1 MKILYLT
8 NSRLPGE
15 KAHVIQILKTCAAM
29 SDKVDIKIVHAR
41 RTNRPWL
48 NAIEDMKTY
57 YNLTREISIE
67 AIFSLDLFKFVPV
80 IPFGKL
86 FAYKLVFVVQTIT
99 YHISLLTVIFREK
112 VDVYYTRDS
121 LTAMLLVIVG
131 KHRKAIV
138 LYEAHYFPSSVIGV
152 LIAKLLSN
160 YLNGI
165 SVLTNTLSDLYIK
178 LGFEPRRVAVIPD
191 AVDLEDF
198 DICSKQKARDIL
210 EIESSVFLI
219 MYVGHMYRWKGV
231 DTLIEAATLMS
242 EDVDVWLVGGTPEE
256 LPRIETLVDKLD
268 ARNVHIQG
276 YVPYYKVATYMSA
289 ADVLVVPNSGRYD
302 ISKYYTSPI
311 KLFEYM
317 ASKRPIVA
325 ANLPSLREVVVDQE
339 TALLFNPDDPNSL
352 AKAIRLL
359 QVDSE
364 LSKELVANAVLVS
377 RKYTWNNRANNI
389 LEFVH
394 KIKAI

>member
-1 MKILYLT
+1 MCI
-8 NSRLPGE
+8 
-15 KAHVIQILKTCAAM
+15 
-29 SDKVDIKIVHAR
+29 
-41 RTNRPWL
+41 
-48 NAIEDMKTY
+48 
-57 YNLTREISIE
+57 
-67 AIFSLDLFKFVPV
+67 
-80 IPFGKL
+80 
-86 FAYKLVFVVQTIT
+86 
-99 YHISLLTVIFREK
+99 
-112 VDVYYTRDS
+112 RDS
-121 LTAMLLVIVG
+121 
-131 KHRKAIV
+131 
-138 LYEAHYFPSSVIGV
+138 
-152 LIAKLLSN
+152 
-160 YLNGI
+160 
-165 SVLTNTLSDLYIK
+165 
-178 LGFEPRRVAVIPD
+178 
-191 AVDLEDF
+191 
-198 DICSKQKARDIL
+198 
-210 EIESSVFLI
+210 
-219 MYVGHMYRWKGV
+219 
-231 DTLIEAATLMS
+231 
-242 EDVDVWLVGGTPEE
+242 
-256 LPRIETLVDKLD
+256 PRIETLVDKLD

-276 YVPYYKVATYMSA
+276 YVPYYKVSTYMSA